1 MPHRSATLRRAQA
14 AVRVR
19 WQLRRLRRALRAG
32 NKLDAVAAAGR
43 IHAIAVRPNLAA
55 GRWPQAQAA
64 CERVLSHIPA
74 RQAPGYL
81 PGLRGVIECLHA
93 DAARAAREAGD
104 LRPAKL
110 HLIALIGYLR
120 DRRAPL
126 GRQVVVLV
134 DLALVYI
141 AANEARTG
149 QRILADIG
157 SFLAGEYP
165 GDRPRPKRLA
175 GRPRRTVAISPPPRC
190 ALARQPYTRKALMFD
205 AEQGRRHR
213 R

>member
-1 MPHRSATLRRAQA
+1 
-14 AVRVR
+14 
-19 WQLRRLRRALRAG
+19 
-32 NKLDAVAAAGR
+32 
-43 IHAIAVRPNLAA
+43 
-55 GRWPQAQAA
+55 
-64 CERVLSHIPA
+64 VLSHIPA

-126 GRQVVVLV
+126 GRQVVALV

-165 GDRPRPKRLA
+165 GARPRPKRLA

>member
-1 MPHRSATLRRAQA
+1 
-14 AVRVR
+14 
-19 WQLRRLRRALRAG
+19 
-32 NKLDAVAAAGR
+32 
-43 IHAIAVRPNLAA
+43 
-55 GRWPQAQAA
+55 
-64 CERVLSHIPA
+64 
-74 RQAPGYL
+74 
-81 PGLRGVIECLHA
+81 
-93 DAARAAREAGD
+93 
-104 LRPAKL
+104 
-110 HLIALIGYLR
+110 LIALIGYLR